1 MRNHYGLPCVV
12 SVNHFTADTDA
23 EHELLA
29 KKMASLEVPLV
40 LARHWAEGGA
50 GATDLA
56 RKVVEI
62 VDKGGR
68 RFPVSFT
75 TRSRRC
81 GTR

>member
-1 MRNHYGLPCVV
+1 VRNHYGLPCVV

-23 EHELLA
+23 EHTLLA
-29 KKMASLEVPLV
+29 KKMAALDVPLV

-56 RKVVEI
+56 RKVVESPTRA
-62 VDKGGR
+62 VPNFR
-68 RFPVSFT
+68 SST